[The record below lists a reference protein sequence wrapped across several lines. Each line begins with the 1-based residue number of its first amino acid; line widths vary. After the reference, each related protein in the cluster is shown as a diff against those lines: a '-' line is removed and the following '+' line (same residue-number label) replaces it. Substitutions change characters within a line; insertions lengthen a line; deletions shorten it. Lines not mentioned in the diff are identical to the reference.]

1 MASHLMIIRK
11 RQKDIEIPCNFAY
24 ENKMAQLVL

>member
-11 RQKDIEIPCNFAY
+11 RQKDIEIPRNFAF
-24 ENKMAQLVL
+24 ENKMAQLLL